1 MSQSP
6 LAAELHQL
14 RVELAHLSSRVLA
27 LEEAA
32 LRERVG
38 PTPYGSPVTVNYL
51 GTNQLP
57 EIPPFPLASPSTLP
71 PSRTSSQQLADS
83 PGASSAPVVTEAD
96 RRRIA
101 EEAGAFL
108 RRSLDGD
115 HRGGSGRS
123 RVPLPSTVY
132 ILARDINGMSEEEG
146 LEVPETPNPV
156 VLRRCTVLNG
166 STEEID
172 SNYPVGLFEVADSAG
187 DVKLIS
193 VILVGEVENRLIAVF
208 PLAAWHRTLA
218 RRQIPAGALV
228 KPVKATVGF
237 LDRETDPE
245 GAPQPRKVWV
255 GTLGADFET
264 CVIFDAEEESLEPD
278 LPFDTAGPDFLP
290 TAHSLVELFDQ
301 QYSVSATSGL
311 DPPGQAAVLPS
322 SALDKRLQKLEESL
336 GALTASF
343 QQLTGGSAFAGLS
356 RPPALRRPAEPCI
369 PEEQIKEMAR
379 LASQGQT
386 RLSDFPLPKANPK
399 PKVARP
405 KNVLSESEDEEEETE
420 AEAEPLAEG
429 VKPLVQAVTKLT
441 EIAGHLSKQKKKDS
455 SLESLLDGCGSVGS
469 SESSTG
475 SGRKYAAAL
484 RALRRTLARRPS
496 EIYQAT
502 EKNMEEDFSV
512 RTQLPGSNPVQV
524 SARAWLELRSRI
536 QGFVTPVKLLWSV
549 AGSLDS
555 LRAGNSE
562 ECRAR
567 LNLILAAGDQ
577 MSIDRGSWVVASE
590 ILLEEPPPMSVF
602 QSHLLPTDSEAPYTR
617 LIDARWFEIF
627 LQKLQDYD
635 NLTEKKKKLSS
646 KRFPRPEGSPAG
658 DTVDPKP
665 KPKIKPKGK
674 GKGRGDGS
682 GFECDWIDAPP
693 VAASDMG
700 RTAGKVET
708 LEDMMAVLH
717 REAATLLPSEGS
729 GLWKPLALQKQGGRS
744 TEERKRP
751 AGRTTSTK
759 KSPMFQE
766 VQVAKEIEANRL
778 TFGGRPAFEPLDY
791 LDEPTAELYRSP
803 FDNSMAPEECLE
815 TPPRVQVR
823 GTRPEILKLLQSL
836 DSTGRLEL
844 FKPEEVRMSF
854 RSGLFSLI
862 KNQEVDR
869 MIMDSRPHNLLEKP
883 LTSWTRTM
891 AAVPPLL
898 DLVINPEEKVLTACE
913 DLRDYY
919 YYFRVSRQRS
929 ARNALKFEL
938 THAEASKFRAYREV
952 VDPTSSPFLV
962 PSLRTMAMGDLNSV
976 EYGQQSHLQIAL
988 SCGILP
994 TDLLTMKGS
1003 FPRQAWA

>member
-1 MSQSP
+1 
-6 LAAELHQL
+6 
-14 RVELAHLSSRVLA
+14 
-27 LEEAA
+27 
-32 LRERVG
+32 
-38 PTPYGSPVTVNYL
+38 
-51 GTNQLP
+51 
-57 EIPPFPLASPSTLP
+57 
-71 PSRTSSQQLADS
+71 
-83 PGASSAPVVTEAD
+83 
-96 RRRIA
+96 
-101 EEAGAFL
+101 
-108 RRSLDGD
+108 
-115 HRGGSGRS
+115 
-123 RVPLPSTVY
+123 
-132 ILARDINGMSEEEG
+132 MSEEEG
-146 LEVPETPNPV
+146 IEVPETPNPV

-172 SNYPVGLFEVADSAG
+172 SNYPVGLFEVVDSAG

-193 VILVGEVENRLIAVF
+193 VILVGEVENRLVAVF

-228 KPVKATVGF
+228 KPVKVTVGF

-245 GAPQPRKVWV
+245 GTPQPREVWV
-255 GTLGADFET
+255 GTLGADFEK
-264 CVIFDAEEESLEPD
+264 CVIFDAEEESLDPD
-278 LPFDTAGPDFLP
+278 LPFDTAGLDFLP
-290 TAHSLVELFDQ
+290 TAQSLVELFDQ
-301 QYSVSATSGL
+301 QYSFSATSGL

-343 QQLTGGSAFAGLS
+343 QHLTGGSAPPGLS
-356 RPPALRRPAEPCI
+356 RPPALRRPAEPCQQEPSRVRFSPSAVADPDVVQAARSAGI

-379 LASQGQT
+379 LAAQGQT

-496 EIYQAT
+496 EIYQAI

-549 AGSLDS
+549 AGALDS

-682 GFECDWIDAPP
+682 GGGAAE
-693 VAASDMG
+693 AAS
-700 RTAGKVET
+700 E
-708 LEDMMAVLH
+708 
-717 REAATLLPSEGS
+717 
-729 GLWKPLALQKQGGRS
+729 
-744 TEERKRP
+744 
-751 AGRTTSTK
+751 
-759 KSPMFQE
+759 
-766 VQVAKEIEANRL
+766 
-778 TFGGRPAFEPLDY
+778 
-791 LDEPTAELYRSP
+791 
-803 FDNSMAPEECLE
+803 
-815 TPPRVQVR
+815 
-823 GTRPEILKLLQSL
+823 
-836 DSTGRLEL
+836 
-844 FKPEEVRMSF
+844 
-854 RSGLFSLI
+854 
-862 KNQEVDR
+862 NQ
-869 MIMDSRPHNLLEKP
+869 
-883 LTSWTRTM
+883 
-891 AAVPPLL
+891 
-898 DLVINPEEKVLTACE
+898 
-913 DLRDYY
+913 
-919 YYFRVSRQRS
+919 
-929 ARNALKFEL
+929 
-938 THAEASKFRAYREV
+938 
-952 VDPTSSPFLV
+952 
-962 PSLRTMAMGDLNSV
+962 
-976 EYGQQSHLQIAL
+976 
-988 SCGILP
+988 
-994 TDLLTMKGS
+994 
-1003 FPRQAWA
+1003 